1 MNAYFIINIDVT
13 AYRSLHN
20 DFFLFIIHLHDSTN
34 FLLNVM
40 VTVIK
45 NII

>member
-20 DFFLFIIHLHDSTN
+20 DFFYLLFIYTIRQIFFWT
-34 FLLNVM
+34 
-40 VTVIK
+40 
-45 NII
+45 